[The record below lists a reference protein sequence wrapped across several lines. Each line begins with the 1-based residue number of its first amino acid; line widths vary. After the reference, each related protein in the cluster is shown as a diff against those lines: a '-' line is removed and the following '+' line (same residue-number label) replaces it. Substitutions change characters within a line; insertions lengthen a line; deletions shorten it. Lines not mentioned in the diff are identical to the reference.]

1 MNLQLTLIT
10 LISGTCIG
18 AGMMALPMTLA
29 KVGIVPSLIIIVLTW
44 FFTYYTSLI
53 NVELTLHC
61 KDVSHSTKFL
71 SEELSGVKA
80 RTIEEFTTKL
90 LQYSALSAYIYGC
103 SSIFQKLTDNN
114 LFLIQTILAV
124 FVITLFLFPTNI
136 ISKVNNFVFFI
147 FILLLLFIII
157 RLVFCVNFSNI
168 PFIVDINF
176 CNIPSIIIL
185 VFTSFGY
192 QLIFYTIR
200 DYCKNDVN
208 MMVKVFFY
216 GSIIPMFVYALWAFS
231 SVSVIY
237 DRNIDFFNL
246 MTTSDVDVGDFIK
259 ELSKIFSFQGLQI
272 VFYWICVFTI
282 FTSIIGVGLSLLEH
296 YNSKLKNK
304 INQPRLLSSLI
315 TVIPPYIV
323 STLVPN
329 AFTKILDFAGILLII
344 ISILIPIYLYF
355 KANIKQ
361 SYFKTFN
368 KCSLI
373 LCLIV
378 SILIIFLSFIY

>member
-18 AGMMALPMTLA
+18 AGMMALPMVLA
-29 KVGIVPSLIIIVLTW
+29 KIGIVPSLIVIVLTW
-44 FFTYYTSLI
+44 LFTYYTSLI

-61 KDVSHSTKFL
+61 KDVGHSTKFL
-71 SEELSGVKA
+71 SEEFSGVKTRA
-80 RTIEEFTTKL
+80 IEEFTTKL
-90 LQYSALSAYIYGC
+90 LSYSALSAYIYGC
-103 SSIFQKLTDNN
+103 SSIFQKLTNNN

-124 FVITLFLFPTNI
+124 FIIILFLFQSNI
-136 ISKVNNFVFFI
+136 ISKVNSFIFFI
-147 FILLLLFIII
+147 FISLLLFIII

-168 PFIVDINF
+168 PLIVDGNF
-176 CNIPSIIIL
+176 YNIPSIIIL

-200 DYCKNDVN
+200 DYCENDVK
-208 MMVKVFFY
+208 MMIKVILY
-216 GSIIPMFVYALWAFS
+216 GSIIPMFVYILWAFS
-231 SVSVIY
+231 SISVIY

-246 MTTSDVDVGDFIK
+246 MATSDVDVGDFIK

-272 VFYWICVFTI
+272 MFYWICIFTI
-282 FTSIIGVGLSLLEH
+282 FTSIIGVGLSLLEY
-296 YNSKLKNK
+296 YNLKLKGNVS
-304 INQPRLLSSLI
+304 QPRLLSSLI

-355 KANIKQ
+355 KANIEQ
-361 SYFKTFN
+361 SYLKIFN
-368 KCSLI
+368 KYALI
-373 LCLIV
+373 LCLFI
-378 SILIIFLSFIY
+378 SILIIFLSFFY